1 MSEGIRR
8 KEHKKQD
15 EGALSRVMEVDS
27 KGGFVFGF
35 KSVNV
40 NWQCLRT
47 SWRESVTREDES
59 MAMCMWAVSKA
70 AKPPCLLR
78 HEGKARRVGS
88 RGLGPGE
95 EQRSQ
100 GLGKQHDN
108 YIWNSA
114 ATWLGDIGMLID

>member
-1 MSEGIRR
+1 
-8 KEHKKQD
+8 
-15 EGALSRVMEVDS
+15 MEIDS

-35 KSVNV
+35 KSVSV

-47 SWRESVTREDES
+47 SWREGVHGHVHVGSEQGYKTAMLAEASREREKSRVTR
-59 MAMCMWAVSKA
+59 
-70 AKPPCLLR
+70 
-78 HEGKARRVGS
+78 
-88 RGLGPGE
+88 LGPGE

-100 GLGKQHDN
+100 GLGKQHGN